1 MFKFIAFVVLLS
13 ATSKL
18 GQSKEDPVTRVNSYV
33 AGAFSEF
40 DSLAE
45 QFEDIRTE
53 LEGYKHKGER
63 VRNIIEGLLAVE
75 LKLISHKESCEE
87 LNLEALRKAL
97 FWFETY
103 DSQSFEG
110 AKREL
115 PLNRFLLKFTK
126 QAFGN
131 CLEKFK
137 SDIESLPGE
146 EERGLIRVLASSAMK
161 AKDETEPSEGRNIS
175 VDKKFDEN
183 EIVDTAKNMYCHIE
197 KIEPCDYRFEGNY
210 EEAKIYLQKYLFDPC
225 REFKSP
231 KNWSRTKAI
240 TLLSNVSLRTNYYP
254 DIELE
259 QNPMK
264 WPAAVNACYQ
274 LSLRYHLDMFANI
287 ISK

>member
-161 AKDETEPSEGRNIS
+161 AREEIEPSEERDLS
-175 VDKKFDEN
+175 MDKVFDEN
-183 EIVDTAKNMYCHIE
+183 EIADTARKLYCHIE
-197 KIEPCDYRFEGNY
+197 KIEPCNYRFEGNY
-210 EEAKIYLQKYLFDPC
+210 EEAKNYLQKYLFDPC
-225 REFKSP
+225 KEYWEKHFRLFQEITILSQVAL
-231 KNWSRTKAI
+231 KA
-240 TLLSNVSLRTNYYP
+240 NYYP
-254 DIELE
+254 NIKVE
-259 QNPMK
+259 QNPLK
-264 WPAAVNACYQ
+264 WAATVNACFE
-274 LSLRYHLDMFANI
+274 LTRFDLDKFARI